1 MADIASELNAIYR
14 ASLGEFNRMPIHDA
28 LKAINDE
35 VEEKKSSGGDD
46 NGGHS
51 NRTGNNS

>member
-35 VEEKKSSGGDD
+35 VEEKKTSGGDN
-46 NGGHS
+46 NGRHI
-51 NRTGNNS
+51 NRTSDDT